1 MHLASSPGVRGWRV
15 GGKHVQQQMQFVFKA
30 SDASKERKLSMTIA
44 SYLPT
49 GLLSQLNEAVLD
61 ERINPRVPQERLG
74 IYVCFRL
81 SGLHTLTELPIHNQS
96 ATIAELVVHT
106 FSTMVAA
113 VEDRGG
119 ELLRFTGDM
128 AIALWPLAVPSKPS
142 AASEGGCS
150 MQHISLHG
158 TAGGHLAL
166 SHIASSKD
174 NRIILYKSTVYT
186 AQKNENHDGRAGEFE
201 REPRGTRACTLT
213 RRQYGIEN
221 NVASCHFSSKV
232 RRTAPHLTGSRR
244 TLSRCRRW
252 KTCTADC

>member
-1 MHLASSPGVRGWRV
+1 M
-15 GGKHVQQQMQFVFKA
+15 QQQMQFVFKA
-30 SDASKERKLSMTIA
+30 SEASKERKLSMTIA

-128 AIALWPLAVPSKPS
+128 AIALWPLAGPSKPTGS
-142 AASEGGCS
+142 SS
-150 MQHISLHG
+150 IDSL
-158 TAGGHLAL
+158 AD
-166 SHIASSKD
+166 IASPQTLRVTIHSASQTALD
-174 NRIILYKSTVYT
+174 IIEEV
-186 AQKNENHDGRAGEFE
+186 
-201 REPRGTRACTLT
+201 
-213 RRQYGIEN
+213 
-221 NVASCHFSSKV
+221 
-232 RRTAPHLTGSRR
+232 
-244 TLSRCRRW
+244 
-252 KTCTADC
+252 